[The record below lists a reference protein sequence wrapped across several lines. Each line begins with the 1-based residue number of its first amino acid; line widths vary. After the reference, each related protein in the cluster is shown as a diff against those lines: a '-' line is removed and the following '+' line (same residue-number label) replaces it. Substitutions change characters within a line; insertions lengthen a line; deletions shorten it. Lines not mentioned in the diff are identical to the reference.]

1 MNRLFRASVLMFAFL
16 AGCQSITTAPAGAPD
31 EKTVRVN
38 GVSLSYIEQGQGAP
52 VVFVHGAFS
61 DMRAWEPQRKAVA
74 QSFRYIAYTQRYFG
88 PDSWSDNGERFSQVT
103 HSTDL
108 AAFIR
113 QLNVGPV
120 YLVGRSYGGNV
131 AIRMALQY
139 PELVRAV
146 LVQEPSI
153 AKAAVTSPDVKAILK
168 KEAAGLAPAR
178 AAAKAGK
185 FDEASRL
192 FADWTNGQPG
202 WFDALPPETRSMH
215 IDNGRTIAL
224 HFAAARPPK
233 ITCADLGQLKVPLA
247 ITVGELTRP
256 FFKILAETAHNC
268 VPGSQL
274 IQIPGARH
282 AATSQN
288 PAAFNNALL
297 TFFTEH

>member
-1 MNRLFRASVLMFAFL
+1 
-16 AGCQSITTAPAGAPD
+16 
-31 EKTVRVN
+31 
-38 GVSLSYIEQGQGAP
+38 
-52 VVFVHGAFS
+52 
-61 DMRAWEPQRKAVA
+61 
-74 QSFRYIAYTQRYFG
+74 
-88 PDSWSDNGERFSQVT
+88 
-103 HSTDL
+103 
-108 AAFIR
+108 
-113 QLNVGPV
+113 
-120 YLVGRSYGGNV
+120 V

-185 FDEASRL
+185 FDEATRL

-202 WFDALPPETRSMH
+202 GFDALPPETRSMH